1 MIVGGL
7 ENWLIRG
14 GHFILR
20 VVGNLV
26 ACGWSDTQRAAKPGL
41 DIVSPAPLPHPHSR
55 LASSHSSCL
64 SSTPAVLYRAAKE
77 SFLNSVP
84 NVPLTLR
91 KLHQP
96 HTLPHC
102 LSTDSLSWP
111 SPAFH
116 APHAL
121 DFLFQSSLI
130 STSGNLGSIQTK
142 ATNWPTLCPNQNSDV
157 QTIPTFPGP
166 VQRPPLVGRFSDGFL
181 LCAPRALCPFS
192 PFLSWLIIICVPP
205 RWVLFYTPKGRGLHL
220 SPPLGWVQSLDNQQT
235 ARLCPG

>member
-20 VVGNLV
+20 VLGNLV
-26 ACGWSDTQRAAKPGL
+26 ASGWSDTQRAAKPGL

-96 HTLPHC
+96 HTLLHC
-102 LSTDSLSWP
+102 LATDSLS
-111 SPAFH
+111 
-116 APHAL
+116 
-121 DFLFQSSLI
+121 
-130 STSGNLGSIQTK
+130 
-142 ATNWPTLCPNQNSDV
+142 
-157 QTIPTFPGP
+157 
-166 VQRPPLVGRFSDGFL
+166 
-181 LCAPRALCPFS
+181 
-192 PFLSWLIIICVPP
+192 
-205 RWVLFYTPKGRGLHL
+205 
-220 SPPLGWVQSLDNQQT
+220 
-235 ARLCPG
+235 